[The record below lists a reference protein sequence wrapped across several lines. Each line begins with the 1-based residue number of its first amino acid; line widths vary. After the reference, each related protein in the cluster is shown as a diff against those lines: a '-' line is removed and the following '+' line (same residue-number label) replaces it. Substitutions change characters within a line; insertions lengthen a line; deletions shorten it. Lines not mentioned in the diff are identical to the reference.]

1 MHGSSSVPQD
11 WLKTINEYGGDIPQ
25 TYGVPV
31 DEIIEG
37 IKYGVRK
44 VNIDTDL
51 RMASTGAIR
60 RFVAQPENTSELDAR
75 KIYKA
80 ARDAMQ
86 ALCQARYE
94 AFGAAGHAGKIKAVP
109 LSEMVRRYSI

>member
-1 MHGSSSVPQD
+1 M
-11 WLKTINEYGGDIPQ
+11 TFGGEIPE

-31 DEIIEG
+31 AEIVEG

-51 RMASTGAIR
+51 RMASTGAMR
-60 RFVAQPENTSELDAR
+60 RFLANPENATELDAR
-75 KIYKA
+75 KTWQA

-86 ALCQARYE
+86 TLCQTRYE
-94 AFGAAGHAGKIKAVP
+94 AFGSAGHASKIKAIP
-109 LSEMVRRYSI
+109 LAEMAKALSVTH